1 MEDQQWLRHLLPLP
15 REIDIADQLEVHPA
29 QLRLCVTPDASAL
42 TEQAAAEL
50 HQLFADRAECAL
62 NGESFTITLALAD
75 DQGRLADTPIT
86 AERLQDLPNRE
97 QAYLIQP
104 AGPNQLI
111 IAALDGR
118 GLYYGARTLYQLL
131 AATLTPERVL
141 VPLVHIVDWPDLDE
155 RGLWNFPEEDEWI
168 PWMASLKLNYGKMTA
183 THLAPIERDK
193 PNQASIEREQMLEA
207 RSRAFNC
214 APYILHLNF
223 LHDCGLYRAYPELAG
238 KGESALTGRY
248 LAHKEGNQH
257 RAPCASQPKLIEIL
271 SEWMQSIAAQDA
283 RDISCWL
290 SERPGQCECD
300 DCTAVGQFVLEAR
313 AFVAAWQRTRE
324 QYPELEIRI
333 FLSTTTLERDYRVL
347 AELPAEVKVERA
359 CASGLERVLH
369 QPRDLFANPLYESCA
384 KAGRW
389 IASYDVPIGVNGD
402 VDTPEFKVPECSA
415 HRIRDYVGQLYDRG
429 YQGAYGMIAWAKLA
443 RETNGFN
450 IAALAEWAWNGNG
463 RSTREFAAAWA
474 TQEGLSDPEKFA
486 EWAELMGPIE
496 FDVFDSNFPL
506 CYSQDEAL
514 EMVRHRQR
522 PYLGEGMFRYYPS
535 PEAFDAKKAICSQA
549 LEIADDLPTYFA
561 RETALVRTYVDLAHR
576 IWQVAEHLAL
586 HDLHDLE
593 DQEAIRDLLAVLHQ
607 AGEDNVAALRAW
619 RSHLGPE
626 PWHYRVHDALQ
637 GTERTVREIE
647 RFIAERYFY

>member
-1 MEDQQWLRHLLPLP
+1 MENRQWLRYLLPLP
-15 REIDIADQLEVHPA
+15 HEIAIADRLELHPA
-29 QLRLCVTPDASAL
+29 ELQLRVVPNTNAL
-42 TEQAAAEL
+42 ANQAAAEL
-50 HQLFADRAECAL
+50 RQLFTDRAECSL
-62 NGESFTITLALAD
+62 NGDGFTITLVLAD
-75 DQGRLADTPIT
+75 DQSRLADTSIT
-86 AERLQDLPNRE
+86 VERLQGLPNRE

-104 AGPNQLI
+104 TGPDQLV

-118 GLYYGARTLYQLL
+118 GLYYGTRTLYQLL
-131 AATLTPERVL
+131 AATLCSERVL
-141 VPLVHIVDWPDLDE
+141 VPLAHIVDWPDLDE
-155 RGLWNFPEEDEWI
+155 RGLWNFPDEAEWI
-168 PWMASLKLNYGKMTA
+168 PWMASLKLNYGKMAA
-183 THLAPIERDK
+183 TRLAPIERGK
-193 PNQASIEREQMLEA
+193 PNQATIERAQMLEA
-207 RSRAFNC
+207 RRRAFNY

-248 LAHKEGNQH
+248 QAHKEGNQH
-257 RAPCASQPKLIEIL
+257 RAPCASQPVLVEIL

-290 SERPGQCECD
+290 SERPGQCACT

-324 QYPELEIRI
+324 QYPDLEIRI
-333 FLSTTTLERDYRVL
+333 FLSTTSLERDYRIL

-359 CASGLERVLH
+359 CATGLERVLH
-369 QPRDLFANPLYESCA
+369 QPRDRFANPLYDSCA

-402 VDTPEFKVPECSA
+402 VDTPEFKVPERSA
-415 HRIRDYVGQLYDRG
+415 HRIHDYVKQLCERG
-429 YQGAYGMIAWAKLA
+429 YQGAYGMIAWATLA

-450 IAALAEWAWNGNG
+450 IAALAEWAWHGNG
-463 RSTREFAAAWA
+463 RSTREFAVAWA
-474 TQEGLSDPEKFA
+474 TREGLSDPEKFA
-486 EWAELMGPIE
+486 AWAELMGPIE

-514 EMVRHRQR
+514 EMVRQRQR

-535 PEAFDAKKAICSQA
+535 PEAFEGKKAICSQA
-549 LEIADDLPTYFA
+549 LEIAADLPTDFA
-561 RETALVRTYVDLAHR
+561 RETAVVGTYIDLAHR
-576 IWQVAEHLAL
+576 IWQVAEYLAL
-586 HDLHDLE
+586 HDLEDLE
-593 DQEAIRDLLAVLHQ
+593 EQEAMRVLLAVLHQ
-607 AGEDNVAALRAW
+607 AGEENTAALRAW

-637 GTERTVREIE
+637 GTERTVREIN